1 MQIIFPSSV
10 KRMLIKAAVSP
21 WDHVEILQLE
31 AGSGWHALNSL
42 QFRVSCSSTDC
53 MGFILKLCYFVN
65 CKELMS
71 IAVSDL

>member
-31 AGSGWHALNSL
+31 AGSGLTL
-42 QFRVSCSSTDC
+42 YSSEFLAHPLT
-53 MGFILKLCYFVN
+53 
-65 CKELMS
+65 
-71 IAVSDL
+71 AWDLF